1 MIIKHNIEKFN
12 AVNAFDMKVT
22 YSETDCNW
30 SGNQL
35 DAHVHEECEI
45 YINLSG
51 DVSFMVENRLYP
63 VSYGN
68 IIITR
73 PFEYHH
79 CIYHSDKV
87 HKHFWILFSAS
98 GNEEFLDVF
107 FNRKLGEGNF
117 LSLPIEETEELIS
130 LCHELTEKTDDSM
143 QRYYKFFKLLTLLK
157 SAESISASGT
167 YSQEIS
173 TAINYINA
181 NLSSSISIKE
191 VAKRAC
197 VSVNTLERHFQKTLN
212 VSPNSYIKKKRLAY
226 AAKLLASGCSV
237 AEASENSGFS
247 DYSSFI
253 ALFKKTYGLTPYK
266 YKRNL
271 DKNNNR

>member
-1 MIIKHNIEKFN
+1 MIIKRNIEKFDL
-12 AVNAFDMKVT
+12 VNTFDMKVT
-22 YSETDCNW
+22 YSETDCNM
-30 SGNQL
+30 SENQV

-79 CIYHSDKV
+79 CIYHSDKI

-98 GNEEFLDVF
+98 GNEKFLDVF

-117 LSLPIEETEELIS
+117 MSLPIEETEELIS
-130 LCHELTEKTDDSM
+130 LCHELTEKIDDSA
-143 QRYYKFFKLLTLLK
+143 QRYYKFFKLLTLLQN
-157 SAESISASGT
+157 AESISIRGT
-167 YSQEIS
+167 YSQVVL
-173 TAINYINA
+173 TAINYIKA
-181 NLSSSISIKE
+181 NLSNSISIKE
-191 VAKRAC
+191 VAKHAC

-271 DKNNNR
+271 NKSNNG

>member
-1 MIIKHNIEKFN
+1 MDVVNRYLTTNEEII
-12 AVNAFDMKVT
+12 
-22 YSETDCNW
+22 
-30 SGNQL
+30 G
-35 DAHVHEECEI
+35 CEI

>member
-1 MIIKHNIEKFN
+1 MIIKRNIEKFDL
-12 AVNAFDMKVT
+12 VNMFDMKVT
-22 YSETDCNW
+22 YSETDCNM
-30 SGNQL
+30 SENQF

-79 CIYHSDKV
+79 CIYHSDKI

-98 GNEEFLDVF
+98 GNEKFLDVF

-117 LSLPIEETEELIS
+117 MSLPIEETEELIS
-130 LCHELTEKTDDSM
+130 LCHELTEKIDDSA
-143 QRYYKFFKLLTLLK
+143 QRYYKFFKLLTLLQN
-157 SAESISASGT
+157 AESISIRDT
-167 YSQEIS
+167 YSQEVL

-181 NLSSSISIKE
+181 NLSNSISIKE

-271 DKNNNR
+271 NKSNNG